1 MLRNPIQF
9 HYLVDPFFFP
19 ERNRLKDFITR
30 MLKREGKRVEAINYI
45 FCTDRFLLDLNEKHL
60 KHNTYTDIIT
70 FEFSGKH
77 QPLISDIYISIDRIK
92 DNAISFS
99 TSFIN
104 ELHRVIFHGA
114 LHLAGYKDKSKIDLI
129 LMREMEDKWLK
140 AYRSTWNFTS
150 KS

>member
-1 MLRNPIQF
+1 
-9 HYLVDPFFFP
+9 
-19 ERNRLKDFITR
+19 